1 MPGYPYIADI
11 NGIDVTIVKL
21 KILPN
26 VNILSVYRSPSI
38 PVQLCAALKE
48 IINNFPFSAYNVILE
63 DFIVNWNDQ
72 SQGQNP

>member
-38 PVQLCAALKE
+38 PVQLYAALKE
-48 IINNFPFSAYNVILE
+48 IINNLPFSAYNVILE